1 MLSEE
6 PLIPKSKYW
15 KTVDVGV
22 TVICS
27 ISISFIFT
35 IVATIAAI
43 LVFPLY
49 LIGKLK

>member
-15 KTVDVGV
+15 KTVDDGV
-22 TVICS
+22 TVISS
-27 ISISFIFT
+27 ISINFIFI
-35 IVATIAAI
+35 IVETVAAI